1 MDWKNQQQVSEYVEL
16 LNEKLG
22 LEPFT
27 IYMMP
32 KSVQSGGR
40 AGEIS
45 GDYEWSIDD
54 IVVPD
59 GVVLPTVTDSEVT
72 TRITNKMW
80 TSVRLKRNRKL
91 SNSDV
96 MALQDRVM
104 TDEQKT
110 YRQALRDLPASAT
123 PKLDSSFKLDLTSV
137 TWPTEPS

>member
-1 MDWKNQQQVSEYVEL
+1 MDWKNQEQVSEYVEL

-32 KSVQSGGR
+32 KSVQNGGR
-40 AGEIS
+40 AGDIT
-45 GDYEWSIDD
+45 GDYEWSMYD

-59 GVVLPTVTDSEVT
+59 GVTLPEVADSEIN

-80 TSVRLKRNRKL
+80 LRIRKKRDRKL
-91 SNSDV
+91 LNSDV
-96 MALQDRVM
+96 FALQDRVM

-110 YRQALRDLPASAT
+110 YRQALRDLPATQSD
-123 PKLDSSFKLDLTSV
+123 PFNI
-137 TWPTEPS
+137 TWPKRPY

>member
-32 KSVQSGGR
+32 KIVQNGGR

-59 GVVLPTVTDSEVT
+59 GVTLPAVPDSEIT

-80 TSVRLKRNRKL
+80 AAIRLKRNRKL

-110 YRQALRDLPASAT
+110 YRQALRDLPATQSD
-123 PKLDSSFKLDLTSV
+123 PFNI
-137 TWPTEPS
+137 TWPKKPS